1 MKRRRHIKSH
11 HRRLALHAG
20 DLDLAFHKR
29 IGAIKDMPKRKKALI
44 AKIKSLGWSFIH
56 VPGNFTH
63 KFWLRNTTYHRR
75 IVLGSEW
82 RDKSTRRQCMT
93 LLHELVHIRQRK
105 RLGRAKFLLYYGIA
119 QWRWALEISAWRS
132 NRLFSSAR
140 ISAPYIYKFYKL
152 GRLRRLDTLKETNA
166 ILDAVDNL

>member
-11 HRRLALHAG
+11 HRRLALHKG

-29 IGAIKDMPKRKKALI
+29 IGAIKDMPKRKRALI

-56 VPGNFTH
+56 VP
-63 KFWLRNTTYHRR
+63 
-75 IVLGSEW
+75 
-82 RDKSTRRQCMT
+82 
-93 LLHELVHIRQRK
+93 IRQRK